1 MNKKILD
8 KVGSMSTQDKHVA
21 LLITG
26 LLQFEELTSGWYK
39 DTYYKLITK
48 YCPEGDIDED

>member
-8 KVGSMSTQDKHVA
+8 KVGSMSNQDKHVA
-21 LLITG
+21 SLVTG
-26 LLQFEELTSGWYK
+26 LLQFEELASGWYK

-48 YCPEGDIDED
+48 YCPEEDIDED